1 MCAGR
6 ARSGGALFFKLQPKM
21 DLSNAKTSYAMM
33 TPEEARARATRESK
47 EGTHTVEM
55 YDWEY
60 QRLETPVP
68 AALVRSTVL
77 AARGKYL
84 QLRGQFPAESDEQL
98 RERVRD
104 DDARFRALSTTHPR
118 MFEKVTKPELPADHL
133 QLLLQMIEMRRAQ
146 ENGMPLER
154 ATAQVTEFFKTKVA
168 PVEGRRPQEELDEF
182 SAAEIRRAEREFQGL
197 APADQN
203 KSEGV

>member
-1 MCAGR
+1 M
-6 ARSGGALFFKLQPKM
+6 KM

-33 TPEEARARATRESK
+33 TPEEARARADRESQ
-47 EGTHTVEM
+47 EGTHSVEM

-84 QLRGQFPAESDEQL
+84 QLRSEFLEESDEQL
-98 RERVRD
+98 RERVRA

-133 QLLLQMIEMRRAQ
+133 QLLLQMIEMRRSQ
-146 ENGMPLER
+146 ESGMPLER
-154 ATAQVTEFFKTKVA
+154 ATAQVTEFFKSKVA
-168 PVEGRRPQEELDEF
+168 PVEGRRAQAELDEF

-197 APADQN
+197 APADEN
-203 KSEGV
+203 KSGGV